1 MPGAVKEAR
10 LVIGFKLD
18 FARPHSVR
26 VYVSQ
31 RDTETGGRGKRRGKG
46 ERGGGKNERGKGGD
60 RYKPGHVTAG
70 KRPSSWPQPKDHTNN
85 ILGILHPGH
94 LPTFI
99 K

>member
-31 RDTETGGRGKRRGKG
+31 RDTETGGRGKRRGVGRRLKLKRRKEG
-46 ERGGGKNERGKGGD
+46 SEKKVNELAELERSRN
-60 RYKPGHVTAG
+60 T
-70 KRPSSWPQPKDHTNN
+70 KRVLQSYHSLVIQAY
-85 ILGILHPGH
+85 L
-94 LPTFI
+94 
-99 K
+99 